1 MHESSDT
8 DVSPALCAAVTAA
21 MHTLFVVVDDDTT
34 MVDEEPVAVDAAEAA
49 VTAIAG
55 VAATSEA
62 ASAPA
67 PTTAANF
74 VLIFMSP
81 HFKSTQEA

>member
-21 MHTLFVVVDDDTT
+21 MHSLFVVVDDDTT
-34 MVDEEPVAVDAAEAA
+34 MVDEEPVAVDAA